1 MDREKIVEYLGD
13 LYGELNDALGTAQ
26 WLEEEGKDDEQFGK
40 LRAMVEEVFDYCTS
54 LLDSFG

>member
-1 MDREKIVEYLGD
+1 MDRDKIVEYLGD
-13 LYGELNDALGTAQ
+13 LYGVLSDALGTAQ
-26 WLEEEGKDDEQFGK
+26 GLEEEGKDDEQFGK